1 MTRYPCIHTDSAS
14 FCVQLIFENDFE
26 VAYFMFVESVFGAD
40 EKKSSLYYFTFI
52 LRSNIRTLIVIKD
65 KYAILSTHK
74 HNVKK
79 KKENKKLRK

>member
-1 MTRYPCIHTDSAS
+1 
-14 FCVQLIFENDFE
+14 
-26 VAYFMFVESVFGAD
+26 MFVESVFGAD

-65 KYAILSTHK
+65 KYAILFTHK
-74 HNVKK
+74 HTVKK